1 MSTRS
6 QLTKDLNGLSSTECL
21 RSYYG
26 TVIHKKKYISCS
38 NSYCYKMFI
47 EVSLILILFHK
58 NTNWIMIQFF

>member
-26 TVIHKKKYISCS
+26 TVIHKKNIFLVQIVIVIKC
-38 NSYCYKMFI
+38 
-47 EVSLILILFHK
+47 L
-58 NTNWIMIQFF
+58 